1 MALQIYNTL
10 TRQIEPFVPAD
21 PNRVTMYL
29 CGPTVYNYAH
39 IGNARPAVVCD
50 VLYRLLQ
57 RLYPKVVYARN
68 ITDVEDK
75 INAKALEEGVTID
88 VITQRYTAIYR
99 EDTRALGVQDP
110 VIEPHATDHI
120 QQMIVMMEKLIAS
133 GHAYEAQ
140 GHVLFDVTTY
150 EQYGAL
156 SRRSIKEMIDGARV
170 EVAPYKRTPG
180 DFVLWKPSDDTQPGW
195 ESPFGFGRPGW
206 HIECS
211 AMAESHLGETIDIHA
226 GGQDLVFPHHENE
239 VAQSV
244 CAHGGSPFAR
254 YWVHNGFVTMES
266 RKMAKSLGNVI
277 TIHDLLKQ
285 HDGEVLRMVLLG
297 AHFRQPLDWSQRAVT
312 QAQTTLDKW
321 YRTLGELPDTPSL
334 PDTAPNPIIAALEDN
349 LNTPEALSAL
359 AGLMKRVRNA
369 QDDTD
374 RAQALAAIRE
384 GCELLGLLQNSPQAW
399 FDQQVAGE
407 SIDSEHVEALIAARA
422 EARKQRDF
430 ARADEI
436 RDEIAALG
444 VLLEDKPDGSSSW
457 RLAGGNTP

>member
-10 TRQIEPFVPAD
+10 SRKIEPFVPAD

-50 VLYRLLQ
+50 VLFRLLQ
-57 RLYPKVVYARN
+57 RLYPNVVYARN

-75 INAKALEEGVTID
+75 INAKALAEGVTID

-120 QQMIVMMEKLIAS
+120 EQMIAMMETLIEA
-133 GHAYEAQ
+133 GHAYVAE

-150 EQYGAL
+150 ANYGAL
-156 SRRSIKEMIDGARV
+156 SRRSTKEMIDGARV
-170 EVAPYKRTPG
+170 EVAPYKKTPG

-195 ESPFGFGRPGW
+195 DSPFGYGRPGW

-211 AMAESHLGETIDIHA
+211 AMAKSHLGETIDIHA

-244 CAHGGSPFAR
+244 CTHGGKTFAR
-254 YWVHNGFVTMES
+254 YWVHNGFVTMDS

-277 TIHDLLKQ
+277 TIHELLKQ

-297 AHFRQPLDWSQRAVT
+297 AHFRQPLDWSDRAVA
-312 QAQTTLDKW
+312 QAKKTLDKW
-321 YRTLGELPDTPSL
+321 YRTLGELPETPSL
-334 PDTAPNPIIAALEDN
+334 PGVSPNPIIEALEDN
-349 LNTPEALSAL
+349 LNTPDALSVL

-369 QDDTD
+369 DNETE
-374 RAQALAAIRE
+374 RAQALAAIKE
-384 GCELLGLLQNSPQAW
+384 GSELLGLLRKSPQEW

-407 SIDSEHVEALIAARA
+407 AIDAEHVETLIIARA
-422 EARKQRDF
+422 QARKERDF
-430 ARADEI
+430 ARADQI

-444 VLLEDKPDGSSSW
+444 VLLEDKPDGSSTW
-457 RLAGGNTP
+457 RVADSSAS